1 MSLAIKEKEELERLV
16 EDINKRRAGKVSFQ
30 EMIRQLQTVLADI
43 NSVEMDDI
51 RDEMDGDMEDSGMSQ
66 GEIESC
72 LNHWRNKYYI
82 FKKQYH

>member
-1 MSLAIKEKEELERLV
+1 MV
-16 EDINKRRAGKVSFQ
+16 EVINKRRAGKVSFQ

-72 LNHWRNKYYI
+72 LNHWRNKHYI
-82 FKKQYH
+82 FKKQDH